1 MYMGRVKIH
10 RYHKTDTE
18 QGGPESPV
26 QVICIS
32 YDGFVLVI
40 EAELPVCADP
50 MPDSALQCPVASR
63 KDVPI
68 HDSTSIG

>member
-1 MYMGRVKIH
+1 MYMGRMKIH

-18 QGGPESPV
+18 QEGPESPV

-32 YDGFVLVI
+32 YYGFVLVI
-40 EAELPVCADP
+40 EAELLVCADP
-50 MPDSALQCPVASR
+50 MPDSALQCPMPSR

-68 HDSTSIG
+68 HDNTNIG